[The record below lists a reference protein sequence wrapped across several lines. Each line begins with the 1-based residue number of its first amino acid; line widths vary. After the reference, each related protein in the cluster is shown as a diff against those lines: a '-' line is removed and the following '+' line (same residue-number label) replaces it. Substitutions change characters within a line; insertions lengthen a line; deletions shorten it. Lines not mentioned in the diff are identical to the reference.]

1 MDQIYKL
8 SFAQNGYKAKLV
20 KLENCAGEDA
30 IMTVGSDFSLKL
42 NKKCELVPSGCI
54 MNKPFSTAVAKFKV
68 QKDGIVMKEGKI
80 DLCAAIDQASSEG
93 KDMLKLFGAPSSC
106 PVAEEK
112 VCANDHSVDLSK
124 YKAMLGMARGHLI
137 IDSEVKHDTVS
148 LFPIY
153 MTDISMTP
161 CCIFLQGKSC
171 IHAEIEITKN

>member
-1 MDQIYKL
+1 M
-8 SFAQNGYKAKLV
+8 
-20 KLENCAGEDA
+20 ENCAGEDA
-30 IMTVGSDFSLKL
+30 IMTVGSDFSLRL

-54 MNKPFSTAVAKFKV
+54 SNKPFGTAVAKFKV

-112 VCANDHSVDLSK
+112 VCANDHTVDLSK

-148 LFPIY
+148 
-153 MTDISMTP
+153 
-161 CCIFLQGKSC
+161 G
-171 IHAEIEITKN
+171 